1 MATEAP
7 LTPKR
12 GSGWE
17 EDPLVGFNYSL
28 EIGGGLVGY
37 FTECSGIGSEHDVVE
52 KQYVDKDGR
61 SFVRKV
67 PGILKYNNVTLKRG
81 ITSDLKIWEWR
92 ADAEKGDMTK
102 ARQNCTITMYDRNF
116 KAVAIWHFV
125 NAWPSKV
132 SGPDLSSDGNDFGVE
147 EIEFVHEGFYR
158 EQ

>member
-7 LTPKR
+7 LTPGRK
-12 GSGWE
+12 SGWE
-17 EDPLVGFNYSL
+17 EDPLVGFNFSL

-52 KQYVDKDGR
+52 KQYVDEKGH

-67 PGILKYNNVTLKRG
+67 PGILKYNNVSMKRG

-92 ADAEKGDMTK
+92 AAVEKGAMDS
-102 ARQNCTITMYDRNF
+102 ARQNCTITMFDRAF
-116 KAVAIWHFV
+116 TPVATWHFI

-132 SGPDLSSDGNDFGVE
+132 SGPELSSDGNDFGVE

-158 EQ
+158 EV